1 MKPWRFPEAAIC
13 ALIGLAL
20 LLFSAAGALAEA
32 PASEATDEPIEITA
46 DRLISDS
53 TARTAEFVG
62 NVRAVQG
69 QTVIDADRLKIH
81 YRESGGGQEGVDTES
96 VESIEATG
104 RVRITIDNRV
114 AVSDKAVYTTID
126 KKLVLT
132 GPESRIT
139 SGKDTISGSRIT
151 FFRETGQLEIVGDDG
166 NQVKATIHSEES
178 GLN

>member
-1 MKPWRFPEAAIC
+1 MKRWRFLSVAIPTLVGLVVLSFAAT
-13 ALIGLAL
+13 GTLA
-20 LLFSAAGALAEA
+20 AE

-96 VESIEATG
+96 VDKIEATG
-104 RVRITIDNRV
+104 RVRITLDNRV
-114 AVSDKAVYTTID
+114 AVSDKAVYTTLD